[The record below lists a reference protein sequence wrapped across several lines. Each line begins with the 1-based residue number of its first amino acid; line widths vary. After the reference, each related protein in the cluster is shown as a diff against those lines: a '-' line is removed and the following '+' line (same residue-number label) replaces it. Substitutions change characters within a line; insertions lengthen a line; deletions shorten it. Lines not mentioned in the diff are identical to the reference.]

1 MSLKTITP
9 TQIYTLL
16 KRLNEVDITKLD
28 FKKLPTGFQSVEE
41 FDKYISKTLVS
52 AKSDFAIA
60 YKSYTLEQQ
69 QAKLNDMLT
78 PWIAKF
84 NGDMDKVYA
93 AVSVQLQSGL
103 AATNVNESEVK
114 PAQEPQ
120 AETISSADSA
130 DSAVGYNSYQ

>member
-28 FKKLPTGFQSVEE
+28 FKKLPTDFESVEE
-41 FDKYISKTLVS
+41 FDKYISKTLTS

-103 AATNVNESEVK
+103 AAPNVNESEVK

>member
-28 FKKLPTGFQSVEE
+28 FKKLPADFQSVEE
-41 FDKYISKTLVS
+41 FDKYVSKTLAS
-52 AKSDFAIA
+52 AKSNFSLA
-60 YKSYTLEQQ
+60 YKSYNLEQQ
-69 QAKLNDMLT
+69 QAKLNDILT

-84 NGDMDKVYA
+84 NGDMDKVYE

-103 AATNVNESEVK
+103 AVPNANEYGSK

-120 AETISSADSA
+120 SETTSSAEPTGD
-130 DSAVGYNSYQ
+130 YNSYH